1 MNPGLNK
8 RRTTSSR
15 ALPAVLRLPADGEAP
30 ADGHKA
36 RAHRARMPC
45 GIFSPL
51 AATER
56 SGPFPHPEAAR
67 SRISQLHPGL
77 RLGRSGFCGERPP
90 EDLGFLG
97 GEIRRVVHMT
107 NVCSTDQELIS
118 ATSALIGT
126 ALGSSGCR
134 RGRRL
139 VSPLGPCRLRRC
151 HQRAEHLEHV
161 WKSPSHRRVD
171 LRELRVH
178 PSPQRRAGARL
189 RLIPTGRHGPCRCAP
204 WPVVGT
210 SRSRVRPD
218 A

>member
-15 ALPAVLRLPADGEAP
+15 ALPAVLRLSQLMGRRLRTVTRLERI
-30 ADGHKA
+30 G
-36 RAHRARMPC
+36 AHALRH
-45 GIFSPL
+45 FSPL